1 MSKRIKDTKGQYQ
14 QVRSRL
20 EQQTKPRKLYKA
32 VVGDVVDE
40 LFADYINRLGCPV
53 PVKRTGQSNYMFGTK
68 KISAKIING
77 RLVIRVGGG
86 YMGIEEFMMYYGQQ
100 ELLKIQKEE

>member
-1 MSKRIKDTKGQYQ
+1 
-14 QVRSRL
+14 
-20 EQQTKPRKLYKA
+20 

-40 LFADYINRLGCPV
+40 LCADYINRLGCPV
-53 PVKRTGQSNYMFGTK
+53 PVKRIGPNMYNFGTK

-86 YMGIEEFMMYYGQQ
+86 YMGIEEFMMYYG
-100 ELLKIQKEE
+100 

>member
-1 MSKRIKDTKGQYQ
+1 M
-14 QVRSRL
+14 
-20 EQQTKPRKLYKA
+20 
-32 VVGDVVDE
+32 
-40 LFADYINRLGCPV
+40 GCPV
-53 PVKRTGQSNYMFGTK
+53 PVKRTGQNNYMFGTK

-100 ELLKIQKEE
+100 ELLKIQKEEAAIAITSDLSLLENDEDIVKAVKKST

>member
-1 MSKRIKDTKGQYQ
+1 
-14 QVRSRL
+14 
-20 EQQTKPRKLYKA
+20 
-32 VVGDVVDE
+32 

-53 PVKRTGQSNYMFGTK
+53 PVKRLADNNYIFGTK

-86 YMGIEEFMMYYGQQ
+86 YMGIEEFMMYYGQ
-100 ELLKIQKEE
+100 

>member
-1 MSKRIKDTKGQYQ
+1 MREK
-14 QVRSRL
+14 L
-20 EQQTKPRKLYKA
+20 EKQAKPRKLYKA

-53 PVKRTGQSNYMFGTK
+53 PVKRVGPNMYNFGTK

-100 ELLKIQKEE
+100 ELAKIQKEEQICLV